1 MRGGAAALVLAL
13 AAAAAGCVTDPYSD
27 PLPGRD
33 VRVVLRSAEEAATA
47 PWPVVYRR
55 GARFV
60 IENGT
65 GSPVETVILD
75 LTGRGEPRELVEA
88 VIEEPA
94 GKPAT
99 ILAVPHG
106 LFPLRARLGEPGSV
120 LLAPG
125 ESLVLRIRVEG
136 SPGASTAKF
145 TMPR

>member
-1 MRGGAAALVLAL
+1 MRSAAAALLFGF

-33 VRVVLRSAEEAATA
+33 VRVVLRAGEEAATA

-65 GSPVETVILD
+65 GSPVETVVLD
-75 LTGRGEPRELVEA
+75 LTGKGEPRELVEA
-88 VIEEPA
+88 VVEEPA

-120 LLAPG
+120 LLEPG

-136 SPGASTAKF
+136 SPGAATAKF
-145 TMPR
+145 TIPR